1 MKAGSRIPRSVDEY
15 IARFPPEV
23 RGKLEKLRDTIHD
36 AASGISE
43 RISYQMPA
51 FERQG
56 ILVWFA
62 AFAKHIGFFPTAEGV
77 AAFKK
82 RLGAFAASK
91 GTIQFPLDAEPP
103 YALVKEIVKHRVR
116 TNAEKAAKRSTGS
129 RAKKPTATKKAAT
142 RSATPKSASRG
153 TAANS
158 ASRSTAAKSASRAAA
173 ATKPSRTTS
182 TTSAPRRTRKKAP
195 TRR

>member
-1 MKAGSRIPRSVDEY
+1 VTVKAATRLPVSVDEY

-23 RGKLEKLRDTIHD
+23 RSKLEKLRKTIHE
-36 AASGISE
+36 AASDISE
-43 RISYQMPA
+43 RISYRMPA

-77 AAFKK
+77 AAFK
-82 RLGAFAASK
+82 RELGSYAASK
-91 GTIQFPLDAEPP
+91 GTVQFPLDSEPP

-116 TNAEKAAKRSTGS
+116 TNAAKATSRAAKAANR
-129 RAKKPTATKKAAT
+129 RAVAKKP
-142 RSATPKSASRG
+142 G
-153 TAANS
+153 TAKKPA
-158 ASRSTAAKSASRAAA
+158 TRAAA
-173 ATKPSRTTS
+173 ANEKTGRSATTKATASPASRS
-182 TTSAPRRTRKKAP
+182 RPRKKTP